1 MNSDYLKIYLDSTL
15 RLAKTLVIKSQD
27 AVEGINEQIRIMY
40 GQSWVDEFD
49 PTSWKYYQ
57 NICGQYHKTQMVNGR
72 PAITVTSLDTLETIE
87 FTKEALAQHVAT
99 KKAYQFGSRYYYNL
113 LMSYPE
119 YEQLILGVLYPAD
132 MEKAIAA
139 DPGTILAYP
148 TDLVEPQE
156 LSLIR
161 ELESWLKNYLARW
174 HVRAFAVTDSLY
186 PAAHHAIMYLN
197 VVPKILN
204 LRLRKC
210 KTEEAHTFHIRQYL
224 ASHGNLDK
232 YMDYMTLK
240 QQLFLYRNIL
250 YIEKKAGHKETF
262 EWLIRWLLTDRS
274 IPLAEFSAR
283 SKTLFDDQFY
293 PGLWFRRKAMNLPIN
308 GPEREVFNLEELL
321 DKEQNNAYYNEM
333 YSSNHLKRINFAFQT
348 SKSAITQTKVLDS
361 VVFDYTNAAVYSRVD
376 LLIQHW
382 AALSAQGKYRVS
394 VSFRDSVAGLS
405 RNMLCADAF
414 VYYMYAMMRSFGMA
428 PTTIPSFRYNRV
440 LRTDTVTLEDLE
452 SVCDKRFSDRKQKAQ
467 EILNTRP
474 LVSSKVS
481 IDSFFNMV
489 ENVYKFSTQ
498 QWRDVSQT
506 ENMYRRAEVQAMYT
520 MLYADGWVTFE
531 SSLIKNGS
539 STSPMSYSKW
549 LASQGLASEDYTED
563 QWLQLAT
570 DIFMAATGLLVN
582 DKLLMVNVQKAMIAI
597 MKQLSS
603 YSVQFLSNTN
613 DTPLKFINW
622 PAVRLGDVENTVDTG
637 SFFPVAGLVQET
649 HNTESRRVETQS
661 LDVQIVGE
669 PELGETSRYYFKND
683 ISITSND
690 VSDTIFNYPTLRVG
704 ARTVRS
710 PEVQE
715 STDKY
720 GYAGSPDYKSLNDSE
735 KLSLFDAYGTNR
747 VFKALSL

>member
-27 AVEGINEQIRIMY
+27 AVEGVNEQIRIMY
-40 GQSWVDEFD
+40 GQSWVDDFD

-57 NICGQYHKTQMVNGR
+57 NICGQYHKTQLVNGR

-87 FTKEALAQHVAT
+87 FTKEKLAQHVAT

-113 LMSYPE
+113 LMSYPD

-132 MEKAIAA
+132 METAIAA
-139 DPGTILAYP
+139 EPGTILAYP
-148 TDLVEPQE
+148 KELVEPQE

-161 ELESWLKNYLARW
+161 DLEAWLKNYLARW

-224 ASHGNLDK
+224 ASYGKLDK

-262 EWLIRWLLTDRS
+262 EWLVRWLLTDRS

-283 SKTLFDDQFY
+283 SKTLFDKNFY
-293 PGLWFRRKAMNLPIN
+293 PELWFRRKPINLPVN
-308 GPEREVFNLEELL
+308 GPEREVFNLKELL
-321 DKEQNNAYYNEM
+321 YKEQKNAHYNEM
-333 YSSNHLKRINFAFQT
+333 YSSNHIRRINFAFQT

-361 VVFDYTNAAVYSRVD
+361 VVFDYTNAAVYNRVD

-382 AALSAQGKYRVS
+382 AALSGQGKYRVL
-394 VSFRDSVAGLS
+394 VAFRDSVSGLS
-405 RNMLCADAF
+405 RNMMCDDAF
-414 VYYMYAMMRSFGMA
+414 VYYMYAMMRSFDMV
-428 PTTIPSFRYNRV
+428 PKRVPSFRYNRV
-440 LRTDTVTLEDLE
+440 LRVSTVADSELK
-452 SVCDKRFSDRKQKAQ
+452 SICDKRYPDRNQKVE

-481 IDSFFNMV
+481 IESFFGMV
-489 ENVYKFSTQ
+489 DNIYKFSTQ

-506 ENMYRRAEVQAMYT
+506 ENMYRRAELQAMYT
-520 MLYADGWVTFE
+520 RLYRDGWVTFE
-531 SSLIKNGS
+531 STLTKNKQPMLYS
-539 STSPMSYSKW
+539 EWLST
-549 LASQGLASEDYTED
+549 QGLAPGDYTPE
-563 QWLQLAT
+563 QWLQLAG
-570 DIFMAATGLLVN
+570 DIFMAASGMLIN
-582 DKLLMVNVQKAMIAI
+582 DRLLMVNVQKAMIDI

-622 PAVRLGDVENTVDTG
+622 PAVRLGDVENTVQTG
-637 SFFPVAGLVQET
+637 AFFPVADLIQES
-649 HNTESRRVETQS
+649 HNTELRKIESKS
-661 LDVQIVGE
+661 KGAGIVKE
-669 PELGETSRYYFKND
+669 PNLGETSLFLFKND
-683 ISITSND
+683 ITITSNA
-690 VSDTIFNYPTLRVG
+690 VGDTVFICPTLRTG
-704 ARTVRS
+704 ARTIRT
-710 PEVQE
+710 PEQQTE
-715 STDKY
+715 IDKF
-720 GYAGSPDYKSLNDSE
+720 GYAASPDYCLLSDTE
-735 KLSLFDAYGTNR
+735 KLNLIDIYGTSR
-747 VFKALSL
+747 VFRNLSS